1 MGPVFVDLILGD
13 GLYLNAPFFNLCLS
27 ELQSDVLVKTD
38 DAKRRIITDAMGIFQ
53 SADIFA
59 SGITTA
65 NGVDALGM
73 CSYQVMM
80 TDGFTLE
87 GVVANLT
94 VAWVRETHL
103 RTGECTEFW
112 VVTSASSLTPEELR
126 ELAHWRWDNNGF
138 KSLNQTVVTKRIY
151 SHNPVAQAAIL
162 LILFAVFNLLLVFL
176 SGQWTKITQYL
187 GVEPTRRLGI
197 ELLRQFAIVY
207 AYLEYG

>member
-1 MGPVFVDLILGD
+1 MHRILGSHV
-13 GLYLNAPFFNLCLS
+13 C
-27 ELQSDVLVKTD
+27 
-38 DAKRRIITDAMGIFQ
+38 
-53 SADIFA
+53 
-59 SGITTA
+59 
-65 NGVDALGM
+65 
-73 CSYQVMM
+73 
-80 TDGFTLE
+80 
-87 GVVANLT
+87 
-94 VAWVRETHL
+94 
-103 RTGECTEFW
+103 
-112 VVTSASSLTPEELR
+112 LTPEELR

-151 SHNPVAQAAIL
+151 SHDPVAQAAIL